1 MQVVDNLRG
10 VQPDR
15 GMILTV
21 GAYDG
26 LHRGHQALLSKLIRH
41 SRCSGYLSGLITFHP
56 HPRAVLQTGYHVQY
70 LTTPGEKAALLERMD
85 LDTLVVLRFSQD
97 LASMS
102 PRDFVLS
109 LCDHL
114 QMRELWVGED
124 FALGRNRE
132 GNVHTLRA
140 LGAELGFEVRAVET
154 VVLDGIPVRSSSIRD
169 LLGKG
174 EVARAS
180 QMLGRYYS
188 LSGEIVQGAQRGR
201 CMGFPTANLAVR
213 EERVVPADGVYA
225 TCALLGTERYH
236 SVTNIGVRPS
246 FDDAERTIEVH
257 ILDLD
262 EGLYGQDLVVE
273 YVRRLRPERR
283 FQTID
288 DLVAQLHRDVERA
301 RGVLGVECPLN
312 AEASRSQ
319 VEPVSGYEE
328 VEHTAD
334 VALRVWADDLKSL
347 FIEAASGMFQL
358 IGECDADSPH
368 IRNHIK
374 LEAPDAEALL
384 VDWLNE
390 LLYLHEV
397 QTACYCCFDVRGFT
411 TTSIVADV
419 AGNALDSER
428 KAVKAATFHDLRIR
442 RTSTGYETVVVF
454 DV

>member
-140 LGAELGFEVRAVET
+140 LGAELGFFGCSGHLAGLFLYRWSDFRCHGTRVGVPRVHGTMVGHYT
-154 VVLDGIPVRSSSIRD
+154 V
-169 LLGKG
+169 
-174 EVARAS
+174 
-180 QMLGRYYS
+180 
-188 LSGEIVQGAQRGR
+188 
-201 CMGFPTANLAVR
+201 FP
-213 EERVVPADGVYA
+213 D
-225 TCALLGTERYH
+225 
-236 SVTNIGVRPS
+236 
-246 FDDAERTIEVH
+246 
-257 ILDLD
+257 
-262 EGLYGQDLVVE
+262 
-273 YVRRLRPERR
+273 
-283 FQTID
+283 
-288 DLVAQLHRDVERA
+288 
-301 RGVLGVECPLN
+301 
-312 AEASRSQ
+312 ASRR
-319 VEPVSGYEE
+319 PHGSGG
-328 VEHTAD
+328 
-334 VALRVWADDLKSL
+334 RGDL
-347 FIEAASGMFQL
+347 G
-358 IGECDADSPH
+358 
-368 IRNHIK
+368 
-374 LEAPDAEALL
+374 
-384 VDWLNE
+384 
-390 LLYLHEV
+390 
-397 QTACYCCFDVRGFT
+397 
-411 TTSIVADV
+411 
-419 AGNALDSER
+419 
-428 KAVKAATFHDLRIR
+428 
-442 RTSTGYETVVVF
+442 
-454 DV
+454 